1 MPSAR
6 SARARDERRSQAG
19 STSATSADRVQVG
32 AASPPSPSVPGSAP
46 SPTCSAG
53 SSPRSKAG
61 SWRPRG
67 PHRLRELLLD
77 ARLARARE
85 LLESG
90 DLTVEAV
97 ARHCGLGTPADFRN
111 LFKAHAGVPPSVCRE
126 TFVG

>member
-1 MPSAR
+1 M
-6 SARARDERRSQAG
+6 
-19 STSATSADRVQVG
+19 
-32 AASPPSPSVPGSAP
+32 
-46 SPTCSAG
+46 
-53 SSPRSKAG
+53 
-61 SWRPRG
+61 
-67 PHRLRELLLD
+67 LD